1 MEIVRVLAEAG
12 VGEERS
18 MALLKK
24 KETGRKIGKAEAS
37 PGVRLGTG
45 VDLRIP
51 SRMAL
56 DGLTGER
63 ALGALS
69 LDGNGANMTIKEDVT
84 GTIRLR
90 ILGLQR

>member
-1 MEIVRVLAEAG
+1 MENVRVLAEAS

-69 LDGNGANMTIKEDVT
+69 LAGNGANMTTKGDVT
-84 GTIRLR
+84 GTILLR